1 MVNNSILKTNA
12 RSQLGSNIFNRQWLT
27 LLLILLI
34 SNLIISASTSIVPG
48 VGQLLLVGILN
59 YGIARV
65 TITTVR
71 RGTDFNIADLFCAFN
86 EKWSDVLIL
95 GLLQSLFTFLWS
107 LLFVIPGIVK
117 SYSYSLASFI
127 QQDSENKNWEYC
139 LNKSIQMMHGN
150 KMQLFL
156 LDLSFIGWYILGA
169 LCFGIGVLFVQPYHQ
184 MARANFYEALK
195 ASLGE

>member
-86 EKWSDVLIL
+86 EKWSDALIL

>member
-12 RSQLGSNIFNRQWLT
+12 RSQLGGNIFNRQWLT

-34 SNLIISASTSIVPG
+34 SNLILSASTSIVPG
-48 VGQLLLVGILN
+48 VGQMLLTGILN

-86 EKWSDVLIL
+86 EKWSDALIL

-107 LLFVIPGIVK
+107 LLFIIPGIVK

-139 LNKSIQMMHGN
+139 LNKSIQMMNGK

>member
-12 RSQLGSNIFNRQWLT
+12 RSQLGNNIFNRQWLT

-48 VGQLLLVGILN
+48 VGQLLLMGILN

-71 RGTDFNIADLFCAFN
+71 RGTDFNIADLFCAIN
-86 EKWSDVLIL
+86 EKWSDALIL

-107 LLFVIPGIVK
+107 LLFIIPGIVK

-139 LNKSIQMMHGN
+139 LNKSIQMMRGN